1 MDPGIISAAI
11 LALVGLAGTLT
22 AWLTASDK
30 RRRRRLK
37 KLDRQNVDLF
47 GYVYV
52 LRSLIASR
60 LGPDAL
66 PPAPESLDMDGDDYD
81 R

>member
-1 MDPGIISAAI
+1 MDPGLISAAI

-47 GYVYV
+47 GYVYE
-52 LRSLIASR
+52 LRSLIASK
-60 LGPDAL
+60 LGEKAL
-66 PPAPESLDMDGDDYD
+66 PPPPPSLNMDGDDYD
-81 R
+81 Q